1 MTKQQVTA
9 APTMYDLSFEKDA
22 CGMGFIAQME
32 GTASHQLVKHA
43 LTMLERM
50 NHRGGT
56 GAEPETG
63 DGAGILATIPDK
75 FFQREAKA
83 AGVSLPDRGQYAV
96 GMFFLPAE
104 EEHKNGLQQALV
116 KEIEAA
122 GYLVL
127 WQRDVPFQYEN
138 CGPGAQKV
146 MPSFVQLFI
155 KRPLEVQTD
164 RDFED
169 RLYRLRR
176 KLEKTYHAGE
186 MAICSLSSKTIV
198 YKGMLHAYQVGIF
211 YDDLQDEDFA
221 ASIAVVHSRFSTNT
235 FPSWDRA
242 QPFRFLA
249 HNGEINTLRG
259 SENWMKSHGIEVY
272 NEEDSDSAKLENCM
286 EYLYRNGRDIPHA
299 LMMMVPE
306 AWSEEAG
313 LGEEMTAF
321 QEYNASFMAPW
332 DGPAA
337 LCFTDG
343 EMVGATL
350 DRNGL
355 RPSRYSITK
364 DGFVQVASESGVVDF
379 APSNVIEKVC

>member
-1 MTKQQVTA
+1 MRIVKLFKGLMSMTKQQVTE
-9 APTMYDLSFEKDA
+9 APTMYDPSFEKDA

-32 GTASHQLVKHA
+32 GKASHQLVKHA

-75 FFQREAKA
+75 FFQREAKT
-83 AGVSLPDRGQYAV
+83 AGVNLPDRGQYAV

-104 EEHKNGLQQALV
+104 EKHKNGLQQALV

-176 KLEKTYHAGE
+176 KLERTYHAGE

-259 SENWMKSHGIEVY
+259 SENCMKSHGIEVY

-306 AWSEEAG
+306 AWSEKAN

-321 QEYNASFMAPW
+321 QEYNASFMAPLGW
-332 DGPAA
+332 TGGIM
-337 LCFTDG
+337 LY
-343 EMVGATL
+343 
-350 DRNGL
+350 RW
-355 RPSRYSITK
+355 
-364 DGFVQVASESGVVDF
+364 
-379 APSNVIEKVC
+379 